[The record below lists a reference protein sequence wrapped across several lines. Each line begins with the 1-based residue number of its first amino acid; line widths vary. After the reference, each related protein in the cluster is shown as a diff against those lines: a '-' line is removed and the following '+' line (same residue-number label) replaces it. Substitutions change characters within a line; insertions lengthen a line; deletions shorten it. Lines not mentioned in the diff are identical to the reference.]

1 MKHESLLAKFVRG
14 ILTIGNVFKM
24 FVSSVTGLF

>member
-14 ILTIGNVFKM
+14 IFAIVNVFKM
-24 FVSSVTGLF
+24 LVSSVTGLF